1 MFYLNSIL
9 YLIGLITVII
19 WLCKAFNF
27 INTYFLQSSKFHRC
41 KQNRP
46 NGENPW
52 ALVTEVTSTIGLTFA
67 HEIASRGFNVVLQ
80 GSNKDDLKLVKSDY
94 EKLHPTCSFITLV
107 VDSCIAEGVD
117 FEAIL
122 NQLEPLN
129 LTVLVNNAGR
139 RLEEIPFGLLTSF
152 SHARIAQDISAN
164 ITFPLLLM
172 KTVLPLLGRNT
183 PSLIITV
190 GTTQDRGLPLLA
202 THAASMSF
210 LRSMTDSLALE
221 MKLGNYDLE
230 LINVNLGTTA
240 GVGGPNLLSRPV
252 DEAVKAALARAWCGR
267 RSLHVQWAQGLA
279 ESMNDFVP
287 RRVWEEGIV
296 SSMRIVA
303 QDAVRRR
310 DITTT

>member
-1 MFYLNSIL
+1 MFYLNSIF
-9 YLIGLITVII
+9 YFIGLITFII
-19 WLCKAFNF
+19 WLYKAFNF
-27 INTYFLQSSKFHRC
+27 INIYFLQSSKFHRC
-41 KQNRP
+41 QQNRP

-52 ALVTEVTSTIGLTFA
+52 ALVTEVTSTVGLTFA

-80 GSNKDDLKLVKSDY
+80 GSNKDDLELVKSDY
-94 EKLHPTCSFITLV
+94 EKLHPTCSFMTLV
-107 VDSCIAEGVD
+107 TDSSAVEGVD
-117 FEAIL
+117 FETIH

-129 LTVLVNNAGR
+129 LTVLINNAGR

-152 SHARIAQDISAN
+152 SHTRTAQDISAN

-172 KTVLPLLGRNT
+172 KTVLPILGRNT

-202 THAASMSF
+202 THSASMSF

-221 MKLGNYDLE
+221 MKLGNYDIE
-230 LINVNLGTTA
+230 VMNVNLGTTA

-252 DEAVKAALARAWCGR
+252 DEAVKAALGRAWCGR

-287 RRVWEEGIV
+287 RGVWEEGIV
-296 SSMRIVA
+296 SSMRIAA